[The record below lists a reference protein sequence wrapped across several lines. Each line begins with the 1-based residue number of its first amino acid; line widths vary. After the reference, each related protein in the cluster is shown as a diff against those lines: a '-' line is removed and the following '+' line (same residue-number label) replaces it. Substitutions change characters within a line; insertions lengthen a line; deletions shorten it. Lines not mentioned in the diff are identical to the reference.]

1 MCKSRIISLNKQMEK
16 SEKVDE
22 ESEKVDEE
30 SEKVRRRVHEKSE
43 KN

>member
-1 MCKSRIISLNKQMEK
+1 MCKSRIISLNKQKEK

-30 SEKVRRRVHEKSE
+30 SEKVDGKV
-43 KN
+43 